1 MICRDEH
8 RFNLVNLS
16 CGGFVVNTTT
26 IMEELLGS
34 RLSDDEFAQ
43 CIPSKFLLV
52 EVFCR
57 GEVKS

>member
-34 RLSDDEFAQ
+34 RLSDDEFAE
-43 CIPSKFLLV
+43 CIPFRV
-52 EVFCR
+52 NFY
-57 GEVKS
+57 